1 MKPTWQEILNAMSE
15 ESFQEA
21 LKKRQEHIKAIKD
34 VENLVLNDVSYRVTE
49 WKEQVYLES
58 MQYGQDDWVQ
68 VEDLT
73 ELRVWEYNELVD
85 EIHEHFPDYPIERL
99 EGRFV

>member
-21 LKKRQEHIKAIKD
+21 LKKRQEYIKAIKIEG
-34 VENLVLNDVSYRVTE
+34 VTYRVTE

-58 MQYGQDDWVQ
+58 IQYGQDDWVQ

-73 ELRVWEYNELVD
+73 ELKVWEYNELVSQ
-85 EIHEHFPDYPIERL
+85 IQKKFPDYPIEYL